1 MFADDIVIIST
12 SLNKLRSLFSYVRTF
27 CAEHELDINASKTEL
42 LVCGSDAPLYT
53 TIATID
59 FDDLSFKVV

>member
-12 SLNKLRSLFSYVRTF
+12 SLSKLCSLFSHVRTF
-27 CAEHELDINASKTEL
+27 CDEHELDINASKTEL
-42 LVCGSDAPLYT
+42 LVCGSDAHLYT

-59 FDDLSFKVV
+59 FDDLSFQVV